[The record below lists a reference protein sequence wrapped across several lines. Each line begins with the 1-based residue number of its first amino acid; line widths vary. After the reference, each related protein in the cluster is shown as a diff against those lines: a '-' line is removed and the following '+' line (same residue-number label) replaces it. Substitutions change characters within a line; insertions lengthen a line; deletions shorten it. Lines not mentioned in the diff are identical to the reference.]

1 MAIGPGLEGW
11 WPVDWFGQ
19 HSVTAFDHLI
29 EPRFALQATVGHV
42 PESAVTPQRQD
53 GYMDQSHNIV
63 TSDIPATDTLT
74 IDCSTCSQQHTPT
87 CDACMV
93 TFICSRKPGDA
104 VVVDLGEFRA
114 LKVLGDSGLVP
125 PLRHSSST

>member
-1 MAIGPGLEGW
+1 
-11 WPVDWFGQ
+11 
-19 HSVTAFDHLI
+19 
-29 EPRFALQATVGHV
+29 
-42 PESAVTPQRQD
+42 
-53 GYMDQSHNIV
+53 MDQSHNIV